1 MKIVKVHNEIT
12 SWLLA
17 LGLIETA
24 QIRFPGHTRHYTDD
38 YIDYMA
44 TFWDRKEK

>member
-1 MKIVKVHNEIT
+1 MNVVKLHKEINA
-12 SWLLA
+12 WLLA

-24 QIRFPGHTRHYTDD
+24 QIRFPDLTGHFTDD

-44 TFWDRKEK
+44 IFWDEK